1 MKIFDISQELLSCK
15 VYDGDPE
22 PKIEALK
29 SMNDGE
35 LYNLSA
41 LSLCLH
47 NGSHI
52 DAPRHFIKG
61 GMTVDEIPIS
71 TLVGVCYVAEHQGNV
86 TASDAIE
93 ILKKAQKENATE
105 RILLKGDLTVT
116 EEAAKEFAQAGILLL
131 GNESQSI
138 GPEDA
143 PMAVHLALLTKGVIL
158 LEGIVLTDIKEGKYI
173 LNAAP
178 LNIKCAEGS
187 PCRAWLAEI

>member
-1 MKIFDISQELLSCK
+1 MKIIDISQELLSGK
-15 VYDGDPE
+15 VYEGDPE
-22 PKIEALK
+22 PKLEPLR
-29 SMNDGE
+29 SMNNGD

-47 NGSHI
+47 NGTHI
-52 DAPRHFIKG
+52 DAPRHFIKN

-93 ILKKAQKENATE
+93 ILKNAQLANAAE
-105 RILLKGDLTVT
+105 RILLKGNLTVT

-158 LEGIVLTDIKEGKYI
+158 LEGIVLTDIKEGKYL

-178 LNIKCAEGS
+178 INIKCAEGS

>member
-1 MKIFDISQELLSCK
+1 MKIIDISQELLSCK
-15 VYDGDPE
+15 VYEGDPE
-22 PKIEALK
+22 PKIETIQ
-29 SMNDGE
+29 SMNNGD

-47 NGSHI
+47 NGTHI
-52 DAPRHFIKG
+52 DAPRHFIKN

-93 ILKKAQKENATE
+93 ILKNAQLANAAE
-105 RILLKGDLTVT
+105 RILLKGNLTVT

-143 PMAVHLALLTKGVIL
+143 PMAVHLALLTKGIIL
-158 LEGIVLTDIKEGKYI
+158 LEGIVLTDIKEGQYL

>member
-1 MKIFDISQELLSCK
+1 MRVIDISQELLSAK
-15 VYDGDPE
+15 VYEGDPP
-22 PKIEALK
+22 PKTKRLL
-29 SMNDGE
+29 SMDEGA

-41 LSLCLH
+41 LSMCLH
-47 NGSHI
+47 NGTHI
-52 DAPRHFIKG
+52 DAPRHFIKDG
-61 GMTVDEIPIS
+61 KTVDEIPLS
-71 TLVGVCYVAEHQGNV
+71 TLVGVCYVAEHKGNV

-93 ILKKAQKENATE
+93 ILKNAQLANAAE
-105 RILLKGDLTVT
+105 RILLKGNLTVT

-158 LEGIVLTDIKEGKYI
+158 LEGIVLTDAKEGRYL

-178 LNIKCAEGS
+178 LKINGAEGS

>member
-1 MKIFDISQELLSCK
+1 MKIIDISQELLSGK
-15 VYDGDPE
+15 VYEGDPE
-22 PKIEALK
+22 PKLEPLR
-29 SMNDGE
+29 SMNNGD

-47 NGSHI
+47 NGTHI
-52 DAPRHFIKG
+52 DAPRHFIKN

-86 TASDAIE
+86 TASDAIK
-93 ILKKAQKENATE
+93 ILKNAQLANAAE
-105 RILLKGDLTVT
+105 RILLKGNLTVT

-158 LEGIVLTDIKEGKYI
+158 LEGIVLTDIKEGKYL